1 MTDTWTMLLLFAL
14 GILMGAV
21 VTVTIYEI
29 GDPAE
34 EDDDG
39 RTEL

>member
-1 MTDTWTMLLLFAL
+1 MIDTWTMLLLFAL

-29 GDPAE
+29 GDRAE
-34 EDDDG
+34 EEDEDG
-39 RTEL
+39 T

>member
-1 MTDTWTMLLLFAL
+1 MSDPWTMLLLFAL

-29 GDPAE
+29 GDRSE
-34 EDDDG
+34 EDDDE
-39 RTEL
+39 RAEL